1 MCDNAYQRV
10 FPLFLPRY
18 MEQFHPWDKVDE
30 HPVNAD
36 RFRPLASSLYRRKNY
51 PKGGGASRGTG
62 GWKSPTWS
70 RAIGG
75 RMPQLQGPLPA
86 DHKLPV
92 VQGPKTDAEKL
103 LIDGTN
109 GAGNGFSG
117 VFGDE
122 QLPAESVLQGQAND
136 FYGRKAEGEPMTD
149 AGLNNWD
156 MMNGVADP

>member
-1 MCDNAYQRV
+1 
-10 FPLFLPRY
+10 
-18 MEQFHPWDKVDE
+18 
-30 HPVNAD
+30 
-36 RFRPLASSLYRRKNY
+36 
-51 PKGGGASRGTG
+51 
-62 GWKSPTWS
+62 
-70 RAIGG
+70 
-75 RMPQLQGPLPA
+75 
-86 DHKLPV
+86 

-103 LIDGTN
+103 LIEGTN